1 MTVTSMKQG
10 RFGRSAG
17 FTLLEMLV
25 VLVVLGFLMIGLSQ
39 GVRAGFSLWDAQTRR
54 VGQTAELDAAA
65 RIVRALLTNVASP
78 SSTGITTTAN
88 GAFKG
93 TPDSV
98 SFVGDLPTG
107 LGTTQRAEITLQ
119 LQQGRFVLSWIPH
132 RHELSTAPAPDP
144 APEPAH
150 VELTGGV
157 DRIEFAYWG
166 AASPDQTGSW
176 QAQWDAG
183 AIPELIR
190 LRLFFTKGDRRRFP
204 DLITSPRL

>member
-1 MTVTSMKQG
+1 MRVTLVKPG
-10 RFGRSAG
+10 RLGRPAG

-132 RHELSTAPAPDP
+132 RHELSSAPT
-144 APEPAH
+144 PEPTH
-150 VELTGGV
+150 VELIGGV
-157 DRIEFAYWG
+157 SQIEFAYWG
-166 AASPDQTGSW
+166 AVSPDQTGSW
-176 QAQWDAG
+176 QAQWEAG

-190 LRLFFTKGDRRRFP
+190 LRLFFTKGDQRRFP